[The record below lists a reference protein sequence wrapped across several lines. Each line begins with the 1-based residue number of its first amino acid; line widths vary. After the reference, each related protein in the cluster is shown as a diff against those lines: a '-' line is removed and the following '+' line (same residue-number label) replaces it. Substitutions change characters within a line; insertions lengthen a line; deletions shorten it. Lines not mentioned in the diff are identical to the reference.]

1 VLQVKLDG
9 SWFQLTDSMAVRA
22 AFEWVKGPWRL
33 LAEAHEVRSHPLA
46 RKDVKCGTGDAEQN
60 ANHCAISDNSLQYM
74 LPPAL
79 SQGGGSSSLASVY
92 GISDAPQLSQQDKPQ
107 EGAEHAT
114 GQRKDGFIMPEERSD
129 IDLAAGDSDT
139 PLPNQEDIPHKC
151 VGDVSCQLEG
161 GITMPQESSDFGL
174 AAGDSDTP
182 LPNQED
188 KPQECLGDASG
199 QLDNGSAMPQESADF
214 GLAAGDSDAPPTN
227 QQDKSH
233 EGAEHTSGQSE
244 ERTAMLQESS
254 NLGVTAEKVQISA
267 EPRGKKRFR
276 EEYKINES
284 ITVNCGDNLSNLA
297 TSTLNAELPGP
308 NGFTLTDQ
316 AKLNSVPLPYDL
328 EDNSNV
334 LGEKPSDVQKETQT
348 SGVPMV
354 ESSNNESDIPPRVE
368 STERD
373 KSSDKEVRTLRG
385 DKEEPQIAVRAGES
399 SCKITDV
406 PHCVESMKED
416 INRLASNSHYPDKG
430 KSDGATSTIN
440 QEHVPCFRRHHQRVV
455 VRKVPISRAMK
466 MYSFR

>member
-1 VLQVKLDG
+1 
-9 SWFQLTDSMAVRA
+9 
-22 AFEWVKGPWRL
+22 
-33 LAEAHEVRSHPLA
+33 
-46 RKDVKCGTGDAEQN
+46 
-60 ANHCAISDNSLQYM
+60 
-74 LPPAL
+74 
-79 SQGGGSSSLASVY
+79 
-92 GISDAPQLSQQDKPQ
+92 
-107 EGAEHAT
+107 
-114 GQRKDGFIMPEERSD
+114 
-129 IDLAAGDSDT
+129 
-139 PLPNQEDIPHKC
+139 
-151 VGDVSCQLEG
+151 
-161 GITMPQESSDFGL
+161 
-174 AAGDSDTP
+174 
-182 LPNQED
+182 
-188 KPQECLGDASG
+188 
-199 QLDNGSAMPQESADF
+199 
-214 GLAAGDSDAPPTN
+214 
-227 QQDKSH
+227 
-233 EGAEHTSGQSE
+233 
-244 ERTAMLQESS
+244 MLQESS

-276 EEYKINES
+276 EEDKINES